1 MAGEALRK
9 VFAEFGIKW
18 KADDLAKGK
27 QKVDA
32 TAKSVRGF
40 ARDGALDALKSK
52 LSSISPTV
60 AKLADN
66 FDKLSPAAQ
75 HSAKQIIASA
85 AILGTAA
92 VALRKAFE
100 FADEFAAK
108 AEELRDTSRD
118 LRMTTTELQEFRYA
132 ALQSGVGV
140 DRMGS
145 ALRKFRGDLNAA
157 ERWGNGTTWMLRRLG
172 VQVRDGTGRIRPMA
186 DLMGDLAVAFDR
198 VPNPL
203 RRTRLAVRLFGE
215 DGRRML
221 DVLHSGPGGLAAL
234 RDEMDA
240 LGGVSEEA
248 AQASRE
254 YTMEQ
259 TRLTTA
265 SDSFRSVIAVALLP
279 LLTRL
284 LNGATKVMVAFAKF
298 VRGTR
303 LLEVAMGALAV
314 AGTAAAIALIAAWI
328 PVIAPFVLAGIA
340 IAAVILQIE
349 DIIGLFTGMDS
360 EIGRVID
367 SLFGIGTAARHV
379 RYLKEE
385 FQELVNFLSENLW
398 ILGPL
403 AQIAAVAQQDTP
415 AEGRMGKQFRS
426 RIWTGRTAPLPTTA
440 TIRNFGGDTP
450 APLPVASS
458 VQVPG
463 VGSVAQPRQTTIHRA
478 GDSNVFNITNPSPAQ
493 VAREVE
499 RRMDERARRQRDEAH
514 PVAADD

>member
-18 KADDLAKGK
+18 KADDLDKGK
-27 QKVDA
+27 KKVDA

-40 ARDGALDALKSK
+40 AQDGAIDTLKSK
-52 LSSISPTV
+52 LASISPTV

-75 HSAKQIIASA
+75 RSAKQIIASA

-92 VALRKAFE
+92 IALRKAFE

-108 AEELRDTSRD
+108 AEELRDASRD

-145 ALRKFRGDLNAA
+145 ALRKFRTDLNAA

-221 DVLHSGPGGLAAL
+221 DVLHGGPGGLAAL

-254 YTMEQ
+254 YTMAQ

-265 SDSFRSVIAVALLP
+265 GDGLRSVLAVSVLPALTWMVTKAKDLTVGFIK
-279 LLTRL
+279 LTR
-284 LNGATKVMVAFAKF
+284 
-298 VRGTR
+298 GTY
-303 LLEVAMGALAV
+303 LVKVAMGLLAV
-314 AGTAAAIALIAAWI
+314 AGVAAGLKLIAVWGPAI
-328 PVIAPFVLAGIA
+328 LPFVIMAA
-340 IAAVILQIE
+340 KIAAVVLIIE
-349 DIIGLFTGMDS
+349 DLVTWINGGDSAIGRLIDRIFGLGTSATVVRELKEDWRIIADWITKAAEALARFTG
-360 EIGRVID
+360 
-367 SLFGIGTAARHV
+367 AA
-379 RYLKEE
+379 E
-385 FQELVNFLSENLW
+385 S
-398 ILGPL
+398 P
-403 AQIAAVAQQDTP
+403 AVARLGQPLINGRRVTP
-415 AEGRMGKQFRS
+415 GARRTPQEMSPEAQ
-426 RIWTGRTAPLPTTA
+426 RILANAG
-440 TIRNFGGDTP
+440 
-450 APLPVASS
+450 VASGPGPRVVAPVS
-458 VQVPG
+458 SLVQPVT
-463 VGSVAQPRQTTIHRA
+463 QTVQRA
-478 GDSNVFNITNPSPAQ
+478 GDNNVFHITNPSPTA

-499 RRMDERARRQRDEAH
+499 RRMDERARRERD
-514 PVAADD
+514 AAMPTAAEE

>member
-18 KADDLAKGK
+18 KADDLANGK

-52 LSSISPTV
+52 LSSISPTA

-85 AILGTAA
+85 TILGTAA
-92 VALRKAFE
+92 LALRKAFE

-145 ALRKFRGDLNAA
+145 ALRKFRGDLNQA

-234 RDEMDA
+234 RDEMDT

-254 YTMEQ
+254 YTMAQ

-265 SDSFRSVIAVALLP
+265 GDGLRSVLAVSVLPALTWMVTKAKDLAVG
-279 LLTRL
+279 LIKLT
-284 LNGATKVMVAFAKF
+284 K
-298 VRGTR
+298 GTY
-303 LLEVAMGALAV
+303 LVKVAMGLLAV
-314 AGTAAAIALIAAWI
+314 AGVAAGLKLIAVWGPA
-328 PVIAPFVLAGIA
+328 VLPFVIMAA
-340 IAAVILQIE
+340 KIAAVVLVIE
-349 DIIGLFTGMDS
+349 DLVTWINGGDSAIGRLIDRIFGLGTSAQVVRELKEDWRIIADWITKAAEALARFTG
-360 EIGRVID
+360 
-367 SLFGIGTAARHV
+367 AA
-379 RYLKEE
+379 E
-385 FQELVNFLSENLW
+385 S
-398 ILGPL
+398 P
-403 AQIAAVAQQDTP
+403 AVARLGQPLINGRRVTP
-415 AEGRMGKQFRS
+415 GARRTPQEMSPEAQ
-426 RIWTGRTAPLPTTA
+426 RILANAG
-440 TIRNFGGDTP
+440 
-450 APLPVASS
+450 VASGPGPRAVAPVS
-458 VQVPG
+458 SLVQPVT
-463 VGSVAQPRQTTIHRA
+463 QTVQRA
-478 GDSNVFNITNPSPAQ
+478 GDNNVFHISTNDPRIA
-493 VAREVE
+493 AREAVRLMNEQRSRE
-499 RRMDERARRQRDEAH
+499 RDAAH

>member
-18 KADDLAKGK
+18 KADDLANGK

-52 LSSISPTV
+52 LSSISPTA

-85 AILGTAA
+85 TILGTAA
-92 VALRKAFE
+92 LALRKAFE

-145 ALRKFRGDLNAA
+145 ALRKFRGDLNQA

-234 RDEMDA
+234 RDEMDT

-254 YTMEQ
+254 YTMAQ

-265 SDSFRSVIAVALLP
+265 GDGLRSVLAVSVLPALTWMVTKAKDLAVG
-279 LLTRL
+279 LIKLT
-284 LNGATKVMVAFAKF
+284 K
-298 VRGTR
+298 GTY
-303 LLEVAMGALAV
+303 LVKVAMWLLAV
-314 AGTAAAIALIAAWI
+314 AGVAAGLKLIAVWGPA
-328 PVIAPFVLAGIA
+328 VLPFVIMAA
-340 IAAVILQIE
+340 KIAAVVLVIE
-349 DIIGLFTGMDS
+349 DLVTWINGGDSAIGRLIDRIFGLGTSAQVVRELKEDWRIIADWITKAAEALARFTG
-360 EIGRVID
+360 
-367 SLFGIGTAARHV
+367 AA
-379 RYLKEE
+379 E
-385 FQELVNFLSENLW
+385 S
-398 ILGPL
+398 P
-403 AQIAAVAQQDTP
+403 AVARLGQPLINGRRVTP
-415 AEGRMGKQFRS
+415 GARRTPQEMSPEAQ
-426 RIWTGRTAPLPTTA
+426 RILANAG
-440 TIRNFGGDTP
+440 
-450 APLPVASS
+450 VASGPGPRAVAPVS
-458 VQVPG
+458 SLVQPVT
-463 VGSVAQPRQTTIHRA
+463 QTVQRA
-478 GDSNVFNITNPSPAQ
+478 GDNNVFHISTNDPRIA
-493 VAREVE
+493 AREAVRLMNEQRSRE
-499 RRMDERARRQRDEAH
+499 RDAAH

>member
-18 KADDLAKGK
+18 KADDLANGK

-52 LSSISPTV
+52 LSSISPTA

-85 AILGTAA
+85 TILGTAA
-92 VALRKAFE
+92 LALRKAFE

-234 RDEMDA
+234 RDEMDT

-254 YTMEQ
+254 YTMAQ

-265 SDSFRSVIAVALLP
+265 GDGLRSVLAVSVLPALTWMVTKAKDLAVG
-279 LLTRL
+279 LIKLT
-284 LNGATKVMVAFAKF
+284 K
-298 VRGTR
+298 GTY
-303 LLEVAMGALAV
+303 LVKVAMWLLAV
-314 AGTAAAIALIAAWI
+314 AGVAAGLKLIAVWGPA
-328 PVIAPFVLAGIA
+328 VLPFVIMAA
-340 IAAVILQIE
+340 KIAAVVLVIE
-349 DIIGLFTGMDS
+349 DLVTWINGGDSAIGRLIDRIFGLGTSAQVVRELKEDWRIIADWITKAAEALARFTG
-360 EIGRVID
+360 
-367 SLFGIGTAARHV
+367 AA
-379 RYLKEE
+379 E
-385 FQELVNFLSENLW
+385 S
-398 ILGPL
+398 P
-403 AQIAAVAQQDTP
+403 AVARLGQPLINGRRVTP
-415 AEGRMGKQFRS
+415 GARRTPQEMSPEAQ
-426 RIWTGRTAPLPTTA
+426 RILANAG
-440 TIRNFGGDTP
+440 
-450 APLPVASS
+450 VASGPGPRAVAPVS
-458 VQVPG
+458 SLVQPVT
-463 VGSVAQPRQTTIHRA
+463 QTVQRA
-478 GDSNVFNITNPSPAQ
+478 GDNNVFHISTNDPRIA
-493 VAREVE
+493 AREAVRLMNEQRSRE
-499 RRMDERARRQRDEAH
+499 RDAAH

>member
-254 YTMEQ
+254 YTMAQ

-265 SDSFRSVIAVALLP
+265 GDGLRSVLAVSVLPALTWMVTKAKDLAVG
-279 LLTRL
+279 LIKLT
-284 LNGATKVMVAFAKF
+284 K
-298 VRGTR
+298 GTY
-303 LLEVAMGALAV
+303 LVKVAMGLLAV
-314 AGTAAAIALIAAWI
+314 AGVAAGLKLIAVWGPA
-328 PVIAPFVLAGIA
+328 VLPFVIMAA
-340 IAAVILQIE
+340 KIAAVVLVIE
-349 DIIGLFTGMDS
+349 DLVTWINGGDSAIGRLIDRIFGLGTSAQVVRELKEDWRIIADWITKAAEALARFTGAAES
-360 EIGRVID
+360 PAIARLGQPLINGRRVTP
-367 SLFGIGTAARHV
+367 GAR
-379 RYLKEE
+379 RTP
-385 FQELVNFLSENLW
+385 QEMSPEAQR
-398 ILGPL
+398 ILANAGVASGPGPR
-403 AQIAAVAQQDTP
+403 AVA
-415 AEGRMGKQFRS
+415 
-426 RIWTGRTAPLPTTA
+426 
-440 TIRNFGGDTP
+440 
-450 APLPVASS
+450 PVSS
-458 VQVPG
+458 LVQPVT
-463 VGSVAQPRQTTIHRA
+463 QTVQRA
-478 GDSNVFNITNPSPAQ
+478 GDNNVFHISTNDPRIA
-493 VAREVE
+493 AREAVRLMNEQRSRE
-499 RRMDERARRQRDEAH
+499 RDAAH

>member
-186 DLMGDLAVAFDR
+186 DLMDDLAVAFDR

-254 YTMEQ
+254 YTMAQ

-265 SDSFRSVIAVALLP
+265 GDGLRSVLAVSVLPALTWMVTKAKDLAVG
-279 LLTRL
+279 LIKLT
-284 LNGATKVMVAFAKF
+284 K
-298 VRGTR
+298 GTY
-303 LLEVAMGALAV
+303 LVKVAMGLLAV
-314 AGTAAAIALIAAWI
+314 AGVAAGLKLIAVWGPA
-328 PVIAPFVLAGIA
+328 VLPFVIMAA
-340 IAAVILQIE
+340 KIAAVVLVIE
-349 DIIGLFTGMDS
+349 DLVTWINGGDSAIGRLIDRIFGLGTSAQVVRELKEDWRIIADWITKAAEALARFTGAAES
-360 EIGRVID
+360 PAIARLGQPLINGRRVTP
-367 SLFGIGTAARHV
+367 GAR
-379 RYLKEE
+379 RTP
-385 FQELVNFLSENLW
+385 QEMSPEAQR
-398 ILGPL
+398 ILANAGVASGPGPR
-403 AQIAAVAQQDTP
+403 AVA
-415 AEGRMGKQFRS
+415 
-426 RIWTGRTAPLPTTA
+426 
-440 TIRNFGGDTP
+440 
-450 APLPVASS
+450 PVSS
-458 VQVPG
+458 LVQPVT
-463 VGSVAQPRQTTIHRA
+463 QTVQRA
-478 GDSNVFNITNPSPAQ
+478 GDNNVFHISTNDPRIA
-493 VAREVE
+493 AREAVRLMNEQRSRE
-499 RRMDERARRQRDEAH
+499 RDAAH